1 MAEILGGEKRG
12 WENIFCT
19 RPLQIAISFYEV
31 GCLCVFLLN
40 FRMFRIGSGRYAGR
54 PTGGRVYFGGWGS
67 GSSSQPHHRRTKSNA
82 DRSASSLQPVSMKA
96 RPTGW

>member
-31 GCLCVFLLN
+31 GFLCVFLLN

-54 PTGGRVYFGGWGS
+54 PTGAGYILGGGGLARAAS
-67 GSSSQPHHRRTKSNA
+67 RTTGGPRA
-82 DRSASSLQPVSMKA
+82 T
-96 RPTGW
+96 PTGRPPACSLSA